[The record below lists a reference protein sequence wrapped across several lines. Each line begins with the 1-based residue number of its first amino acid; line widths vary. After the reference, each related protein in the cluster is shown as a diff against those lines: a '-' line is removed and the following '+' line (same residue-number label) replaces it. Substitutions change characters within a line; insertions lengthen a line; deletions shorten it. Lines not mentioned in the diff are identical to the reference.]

1 MRGVVNVSSPALERE
16 KAKLQYALP
25 KEEIDHR
32 YSHSAKSLNGHYH
45 VETSTFFT
53 GKDFL
58 LSAGMILFLMVAI
71 FWLINARSSVDA
83 KRQELQN
90 VQRETQAL
98 KTEKGNLQQEVNEL
112 SSYERVM
119 QYAKDNGLK
128 LEEENIR
135 NVTNETSK

>member
-1 MRGVVNVSSPALERE
+1 
-16 KAKLQYALP
+16 
-25 KEEIDHR
+25 
-32 YSHSAKSLNGHYH
+32 
-45 VETSTFFT
+45 
-53 GKDFL
+53 
-58 LSAGMILFLMVAI
+58 MILFLMVAI